1 MILAP
6 LQLRDY
12 WLESVS
18 VRTNADFD
26 PKREADLEVDF
37 MDVKSEVTQLKSE
50 NGEEN
55 GTIWMVYLTISQD
68 IPKGKNIPYE
78 FSLEMC
84 GVVAAHPSLTG
95 ERLERAVQVNGPS
108 MLFGSAREILRAAT
122 GRGPYAP
129 VIIPSTNFFQ
139 RLPKMEKTP
148 CVEPP
153 VDVKT
158 QEVLPAAVGKPKSSK
173 KKSARKRS

>member
-18 VRTNADFD
+18 VRTNPAFEAN
-26 PKREADLEVDF
+26 RESDLEVDF
-37 MDVKSEVTQLKSE
+37 MDVKSDVRLLKSDNLE
-50 NGEEN
+50 QD
-55 GTIWMVYLTISQD
+55 GTVWMVFLAVSQS
-68 IPKGKNIPYE
+68 IPEGKNIPYE

-84 GVVAAHPSLTG
+84 GIVVAHPSLTG
-95 ERLERAVQVNGPS
+95 EKLERAIQVNGPS

-139 RLPKMEKTP
+139 RLPQKENPVGVESTTETEAPRNLPGPAAKPKAIAKKTP
-148 CVEPP
+148 
-153 VDVKT
+153 
-158 QEVLPAAVGKPKSSK
+158 
-173 KKSARKRS
+173 RKRK